1 MPTIEVIGW
10 ITETGQ
16 LAVQLPDG
24 LPAGQVL
31 IRIDLPEVVNVA
43 LPIQPE
49 PPLPI
54 AKTGQPARDN
64 SAEWI
69 RAQQRKVSRQ
79 NASAPDYRLNWIRHK
94 TQQRKKSYRRS
105 LNREKS

>member
-10 ITETGQ
+10 ISETGQ
-16 LAVQLPDG
+16 LQVELPEG
-24 LPAGQVL
+24 LPVGQVL
-31 IRIDLPEVVNVA
+31 IHIDLPEPVS
-43 LPIQPE
+43 IQPD

-54 AKTGQPARDN
+54 AKTEQPSRDN
-64 SAEWI
+64 STEWI
-69 RAQQRKVSRQ
+69 RVQQRKMSRQ